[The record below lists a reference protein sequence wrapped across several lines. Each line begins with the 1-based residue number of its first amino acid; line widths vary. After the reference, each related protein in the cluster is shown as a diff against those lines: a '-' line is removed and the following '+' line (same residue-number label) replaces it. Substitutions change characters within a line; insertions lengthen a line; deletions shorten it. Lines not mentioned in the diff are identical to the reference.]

1 MATGGYNRP
10 VKHVSIKEAKDRLPA
25 LAREAEAGERIV
37 ITRNG
42 KPVAE
47 LGPHRKSGGID
58 WEGLRRYKEEHGLP
72 QIVAEIPDDFDDPLP
87 EDFLI
92 RPLP

>member
-1 MATGGYNRP
+1 M
-10 VKHVSIKEAKDRLPA
+10 KHVSIKDAKDRLPS
-25 LAREAEAGERIV
+25 LARRAEAGERIV

-47 LGPHRKSGGID
+47 LGPHRQSGGTNWD
-58 WEGLRRYKEEHGLP
+58 GLRKWKEDRGLG
-72 QIVAEIPDDFDDPLP
+72 QIVMVPSDDFDEPLP
-87 EDFLI
+87 EDFLV

>member
-1 MATGGYNRP
+1 M
-10 VKHVSIKEAKDRLPA
+10 KHVSIKEAKDHLPA
-25 LAREAEAGERIV
+25 LVRAAEQGERVV

-47 LGPHRKSGGID
+47 VIRHQKTGGID
-58 WEGLRRYKEEHGLP
+58 FEALRAWKKRKGYTR
-72 QIVAEIPDDFDDPLP
+72 VAGPIPEDFDDPLP

-92 RPLP
+92 TPSL

>member
-1 MATGGYNRP
+1 M
-10 VKHVSIKEAKDRLPA
+10 KHVSIKDAKNHFPA
-25 LAREAEAGERIV
+25 LARQAEGGERIV

-47 LGPHRKSGGID
+47 LGPHRQAGGID
-58 WEGLRRYKEEHGLP
+58 WDALRKFKAERGLP
-72 QIVAEIPDDFDDPLP
+72 RIVAEIPDDFDEPLP